1 MDLVAEEADRGG
13 EVAVV
18 PEGRD
23 DAVVLVHR
31 GGEEGGALVD
41 ITAEWTNPPGDLVYD
56 VPVIFTGDGVVSN
69 NPTAFNVTFNAGLA
83 APNSTQLM
91 KSGEGSLTI
100 KGAVKGGVCESE
112 GGWIVSSEGALA
124 FEDVTFAGQGTQFRS
139 GDRALLLKGDNDFSG
154 ADIFLNG
161 ANNNCTNYIATAGAT
176 TLRARRMTNKGANPS
191 GIGENVSVTLF
202 KDYQVN
208 GNYGINLDGALDAE
222 AFSLLGNNDPALIG
236 SGTLR
241 IGFQAVK
248 QNGWIRFGTSN
259 LVFTTERPF
268 RSNSQSTKSYYGIFL
283 AGDTI
288 NLSSTCDWYVPQR
301 DMYNMPIYF
310 VADTRNGTYCTRPT
324 VTFDGPYNVVY
335 SPSAS
340 SATMSGDVFTDPWDI
355 VMAGTGTLTIKTPT
369 KGDISVTNG
378 TVKIS
383 ALPCE
388 GETST
393 SGDGKWQI
401 DETLTLTAGQKING
415 AFVTGGTLSYDFGAN
430 GVGEYT
436 VLAGCNLSD
445 GDITVTTSFGDS
457 AEYAV
462 SRDWSGGNLK
472 LIVLPAG
479 SRIAEW
485 TGDGVA
491 GNPLDAANWRVTDAA
506 GNEIAGAVPNA
517 STYIRLAGTTA
528 MSFPATEGFEY
539 AGLLL
544 ANDVSLT
551 ANCDWTGLGTV
562 VFRDGVTLDLLGHRL
577 DVSGFTGVTANKAV
591 ITDST
596 TDYGAPGELHI
607 IVASGETFMND
618 KVLLSGNM
626 KVVKEGAG
634 KYVSAVN
641 NKYSGGTLIAAGTA
655 QPHDTAGSNNTTY
668 SGDNV
673 KAFGTNV
680 LAVASGAVFDVR
692 ANYAYYGR
700 AGDGRLI
707 RLDGGAFVDSGPS
720 DMTKTGWGGSGIGE
734 ITADST
740 LAITNSLVFQGRP
753 CNLGGHTLTVPI
765 AVGKS
770 WYVRESS
777 FTNGMVNITSGG
789 WLQIVNATDASTVD
803 FKVGCAL
810 NVGAQFDVRNYEPV
824 WSSTGYNSGSGVL
837 NVHGTFKPAA
847 HDCFY
852 GCTLLNGSTIDLS
865 NRTGALPMTAAF
877 TTSGKKTLE
886 FASGATVNVLAS
898 PQNATKTANGKQ
910 IISWSAIPEGVT
922 FLPAKKGQRLVP
934 KADGLYLEGNSF
946 IVIIR

>member
-1 MDLVAEEADRGG
+1 YKW
-13 EVAVV
+13 
-18 PEGRD
+18 
-23 DAVVLVHR
+23 
-31 GGEEGGALVD
+31 EGGALVD
-41 ITAEWTNPPGDLVYD
+41 ITAEWTNPSGDLVYD
-56 VPVIFTGDGVVSN
+56 VPVIFTGEGVVSN

-83 APNSTQLM
+83 APNCTQLM

-100 KGAVKGGVCESE
+100 KGALKGGVCDSE
-112 GGWIVSSEGALA
+112 GGWIISSEGALA

-191 GIGENVSVTLF
+191 GIGENVSVTLI

-208 GNYGINLDGALDAE
+208 GNYGINLAGALDAE

-268 RSNSQSTKSYYGIFL
+268 RSNLPSTKNYYGIFL

-335 SPSAS
+335 APTAS

-355 VMAGTGTLTIKTPT
+355 VMAGTGTLTMKTPT

-388 GETST
+388 GATST
-393 SGDGKWQI
+393 SGDGKWAI
-401 DETLTLTAGQKING
+401 DETLALSVPQIIHG
-415 AFVTGGTLSYDFGAN
+415 AFATGGTLHYDFGAN
-430 GVGEYT
+430 GVGEYN
-436 VLAGCNLSD
+436 VLEGSGLSD
-445 GDITVTTSFGDS
+445 GDITVTTSLDES
-457 AEYAV
+457 AEYSV
-462 SRDWSGGNLK
+462 YREWSSGNLK
-472 LIVLPAG
+472 LVVLPAG

-485 TGDGVA
+485 IGGGTA

-562 VFRDGVTLDLLGHRL
+562 VFRDGAYIDLRGHKL
-577 DVSGFTGVTANKAV
+577 DVNDFSAITSGKSGF
-591 ITDST
+591 TDST
-596 TDYGAPGELHI
+596 TDAEHPGELHVHI
-607 IVASGETFMND
+607 AEDATFTND
-618 KVLLSGNM
+618 KVVLDGNLCL
-626 KVVKEGAG
+626 VTEGLGVFVAT
-634 KYVSAVN
+634 KANQTYT
-641 NKYSGGTLIAAGTA
+641 GGTEAASGTLKCGA
-655 QPHDTAGSNNTTY
+655 RSSSWPFGGNGYKNAESQIITVDRGATLDLNGMT
-668 SGDNV
+668 
-673 KAFGTNV
+673 AFGYITI
-680 LAVASGAVFDVR
+680 VFNGGTVKGSSSQLNC
-692 ANYAYYGR
+692 AK
-700 AGDGRLI
+700 RL
-707 RLDGGAFVDSGPS
+707 
-720 DMTKTGWGGSGIGE
+720 
-734 ITADST
+734 TADSYLEVT
-740 LAITNSLVFQGRP
+740 GDMKFQSSPLVM
-753 CNLGGHTLTVPI
+753 NGHTLEVSITWAKNLIFDSCSPEGP
-765 AVGKS
+765 GK
-770 WYVRESS
+770 
-777 FTNGMVNITSGG
+777 IDIKSGG
-789 WLQIVNATDASTVD
+789 YLLMQNIEHVSTNVD
-803 FKVGCAL
+803 FIVGSALKINTASSVHDYEAVFNDNYNLGSAAL
-810 NVGAQFDVRNYEPV
+810 NVY
-824 WSSTGYNSGSGVL
+824 
-837 NVHGTFKPAA
+837 GTFKPSA
-847 HDCFY
+847 HDYFY
-852 GCTLLNGSTIDLS
+852 GCTLMDGSTIDLS
-865 NRTGALPMTAAF
+865 NRTNALPMTAAF
-877 TTSGKKTLE
+877 TTDGRKTLS

-898 PQNATKTANGKQ
+898 AKNATKTANGKQ

-922 FLPAKKGQRLVP
+922 FQPVKKAQRLVP
-934 KADGLYLEGNSF
+934 KADGLYLEGAGFSL
-946 IVIIR
+946 IVR